1 MNASPKLT
9 FKQQRFVE
17 EYQVDGNGSQ
27 AVLRAGYKTNYPAE
41 MAYGLLRNTKVK
53 HALQDAQIARRE
65 RLQMRLDSTVK
76 QYIELK
82 DRALEACDY
91 QTSLRALNQL
101 ARHLKIFEH
110 YHAAPLL
117 EAIEKNPDNLEELVD
132 QFLWLHTSLGNWL
145 YVLRALEL
153 KLRLAGEEKGEL
165 YYEKMLISLELAS

>member
-1 MNASPKLT
+1 MSISPNLT

-27 AVLRAGYKTNYPAE
+27 AVLRTGYKTNYPAE

-53 HALQDAQIARRE
+53 HSLQDAQNARSE
-65 RLQMRLDSTVK
+65 RLQMRVDSTVK
-76 QYIELK
+76 QYIDMK

-91 QTSLRALNQL
+91 RTSLRALNQL
-101 ARHLKIFEH
+101 VKHLKIFEH

-117 EAIEKNPDNLEELVD
+117 EAIEKNPDDLEELVD
-132 QFLWLHTSLGNWL
+132 QFLWINTSLGNWS

-153 KLRLAGEEKGEL
+153 KVKLAGKEKGEL
-165 YYEKMLISLELAS
+165 NYEEMLNSLI

>member
-1 MNASPKLT
+1 MNKSPNLT

-27 AVLRAGYKTNYPAE
+27 AVLRAGYQTKHPAE

-53 HALQDAQIARRE
+53 HSLQDAQNARRE
-65 RLQMRLDSTVK
+65 RLQMRVDSTVK

-101 ARHLKIFEH
+101 VKHLKIFEH
-110 YHAAPLL
+110 YHATPLL
-117 EAIEKNPDNLEELVD
+117 EAIEKDPDNLEELVD
-132 QFLWLHTSLGNWL
+132 QLLWINTSLGNWS

-153 KLRLAGEEKGEL
+153 KVKLAGKEKGEL
-165 YYEKMLISLELAS
+165 NYEEMLGSLELAA